1 MTPPRP
7 TTAFKGAILSVGMRW
22 TDRLVGLIS
31 MLVLAR
37 LLTPADFGLVAMAM
51 VVVGLLD
58 VLLDLGVSAALIQNE
73 SSDKLD
79 FDTAWTLRLAQS
91 SIAAVLIVVGAPWA
105 ADYYHDPRIVDIMRV
120 IAISV
125 FVGGFENIGIVSFQ
139 KNMEFGRDFQF
150 FLSKKLFGTVFTIA
164 AALAFRSYWALV
176 LGSLVSRLA
185 GVGLS
190 YRMHDFRP
198 HLSLARLS
206 RIWSFSQW
214 NLLKSTAAYMSARV
228 DRFVLGRRVDASVVG
243 AYSMADEIASMP
255 TTELLAPLGRVMFP
269 AFVRA
274 KGDPPELCRVVLL
287 AFSVQAM
294 VGIPAGVGVAL
305 VANEAVPILLGRH
318 WLAAIPFMQILG
330 LVGVATALIHSS
342 YYMLMTLGRM
352 RTLAIFQCCQFLALV
367 VLLFGVFPH
376 SGGQGAAMSR
386 LAVAAGGLV
395 VMQVLTRS
403 AVPGF
408 GVTSMFKAAWRP
420 LVAAMVMAAA
430 VLAVAGLLSSASL
443 IVLLSA
449 KVAAGV
455 IGYALAIVLLWRAA
469 GCPDGAEAYFVEK
482 LRLTSLLGMRGSR

>member
-1 MTPPRP
+1 MTPPRS

-206 RIWSFSQW
+206 RIWSSPSGICSEYRRLHERAGGQVCP
-214 NLLKSTAAYMSARV
+214 RQQ
-228 DRFVLGRRVDASVVG
+228 GRRVDCG
-243 AYSMADEIASMP
+243 R
-255 TTELLAPLGRVMFP
+255 LLHGR
-269 AFVRA
+269 
-274 KGDPPELCRVVLL
+274 
-287 AFSVQAM
+287 
-294 VGIPAGVGVAL
+294 
-305 VANEAVPILLGRH
+305 
-318 WLAAIPFMQILG
+318 
-330 LVGVATALIHSS
+330 
-342 YYMLMTLGRM
+342 
-352 RTLAIFQCCQFLALV
+352 
-367 VLLFGVFPH
+367 
-376 SGGQGAAMSR
+376 
-386 LAVAAGGLV
+386 
-395 VMQVLTRS
+395 
-403 AVPGF
+403 
-408 GVTSMFKAAWRP
+408 
-420 LVAAMVMAAA
+420 
-430 VLAVAGLLSSASL
+430 
-443 IVLLSA
+443 
-449 KVAAGV
+449 
-455 IGYALAIVLLWRAA
+455 
-469 GCPDGAEAYFVEK
+469 
-482 LRLTSLLGMRGSR
+482 